1 MESQSEARPLV
12 PLAIRRAPIM
22 TNLFVPALTPKPNC
36 STLEPFAC
44 HAYVAETKTNTVLT
58 ALAPVALP

>member
-12 PLAIRRAPIM
+12 PLAIRRAPI
-22 TNLFVPALTPKPNC
+22 PALTPKPNC

-44 HAYVAETKTNTVLT
+44 HAYVAETPTNTVLT